1 MVEPGLYAAF
11 VVATAVLILA
21 PGPAV
26 SLIIANSLAY
36 GTRRTLFSVAGI
48 SLATAGYLVV
58 TFFSMA
64 SFLLLLAEWFDVLRW
79 LGAGYLVYLGV
90 RMWLK
95 KPTALDAE
103 ATRAASPV
111 RLFVQGFLTNVTN
124 PKLLIFYGA
133 FFPQFI
139 DESDPQMLRPQ
150 LAILCMTFFVIAA
163 TFDTCYAAL
172 GGRARVWFRS
182 SSARRWL
189 DRISGTLLIGAGVGL
204 ALVRRS

>member
-1 MVEPGLYAAF
+1 MVEPGLYIAF
-11 VVATAVLILA
+11 VLATTVLILA

-36 GTRRTLFSVAGI
+36 GTRQTLFSVAGI

-64 SFLLLLAEWFDVLRW
+64 SFLLLLAEWFDILRW
-79 LGAGYLVYLGV
+79 MGAAYLVYLGV

-95 KPTALDAE
+95 KPAPLDAE
-103 ATRAASPV
+103 ATRAASPL
-111 RLFVQGFLTNVTN
+111 RLFVQGFLVNATN

-139 DESDPQMLRPQ
+139 DASLPLRPQ
-150 LAILCMTFFVIAA
+150 LAILCVTFFVIAA
-163 TFDTCYAAL
+163 TLDSCYATL
-172 GGRARVWFRS
+172 GGRARHWFRS
-182 SSARRWL
+182 ISARRWI
-189 DRISGTLLIGAGVGL
+189 DRISGTLLVGAGIGL

>member
-1 MVEPGLYAAF
+1 MVEPGLYVAF

-48 SLATAGYLVV
+48 SLATAGYLIV
-58 TFFSMA
+58 TYLSMA
-64 SFLLLLAEWFDVLRW
+64 SFLLLLAEWFNWLRW
-79 LGAGYLVYLGV
+79 FGVAYLLYLGV

-103 ATRAASPV
+103 ATRAASPA

-133 FFPQFI
+133 FFPQFV
-139 DESDPQMLRPQ
+139 DESAHDMRPQ
-150 LAILCMTFFVIAA
+150 LLILCVTFFVIAA
-163 TFDTCYAAL
+163 TFDTCYAFL
-172 GGRARVWFRS
+172 GGRARRLFRS
-182 SSARRWL
+182 SAARRWV
-189 DRISGTLLIGAGVGL
+189 DRVSGTLLIGAGVGL

>member
-11 VVATAVLILA
+11 VVATVILILA

-79 LGAGYLVYLGV
+79 LGAGYLVYLGI

-95 KPTALDAE
+95 KPTALDAT
-103 ATRAASPV
+103 ATRVASPL
-111 RLFVQGFLTNVTN
+111 RLFVQGFLVNATN

-139 DESDPQMLRPQ
+139 DESLPLRPQ
-150 LAILCMTFFVIAA
+150 LAILCVTFFVIAA
-163 TFDTCYAAL
+163 SLDSCYATL

-182 SSARRWL
+182 SAARRWI
-189 DRISGTLLIGAGVGL
+189 DRISGTLLIGAGLGL

>member
-1 MVEPGLYAAF
+1 MIEPGLYIAF
-11 VVATAVLILA
+11 VVATVVLILA

-48 SLATAGYLVV
+48 SLATAGYLIV

-79 LGAGYLVYLGV
+79 LGAVYLVYLGV

-95 KPTALDAE
+95 RPTALDAE
-103 ATRAASPV
+103 ATRVASPL
-111 RLFVQGFLTNVTN
+111 RLFAQGFLVNATN

-133 FFPQFI
+133 FFPQFV
-139 DESDPQMLRPQ
+139 DATLPLRPQ
-150 LAILCMTFFVIAA
+150 LAILCLTFFVIAA
-163 TFDTCYAAL
+163 TLDSCYATL
-172 GGRARVWFRS
+172 GGRARRWFRS
-182 SSARRWL
+182 TTARHWI
-189 DRISGTLLIGAGVGL
+189 DRVSGTLLIGAGVGL
-204 ALVRRS
+204 ALVRRG

>member
-1 MVEPGLYAAF
+1 MVEPGLYVAF
-11 VVATAVLILA
+11 IIATSVLILA

-48 SLATAGYLVV
+48 SVATAGYLIV

-64 SFLLLLAEWFDVLRW
+64 SFLLLLAEWFNVLRW
-79 LGAGYLVYLGV
+79 LGVAYLVYLGV

-103 ATRAASPV
+103 ATSAASPV

-139 DESDPQMLRPQ
+139 DENMPLRPQ
-150 LAILCMTFFVIAA
+150 LAILCATFFVIAA
-163 TFDTCYAAL
+163 TFDTSYAFL
-172 GGRARVWFRS
+172 GGRARVLFRS
-182 SSARRWL
+182 VSARRWI

>member
-36 GTRRTLFSVAGI
+36 GTRCSLFSVAGI
-48 SLATAGYLVV
+48 SLATGGYLVV

-95 KPTALDAE
+95 KPAPLDAE
-103 ATRAASPV
+103 ATRAASPL
-111 RLFVQGFLTNVTN
+111 RLFVQGFLVNVTN

-139 DESDPQMLRPQ
+139 DENLPLRPQ
-150 LAILCMTFFVIAA
+150 LAVLCVTFFVIAA
-163 TFDTCYAAL
+163 TFDTCYATL
-172 GGRARVWFRS
+172 GGRARAWFRS
-182 SSARRWL
+182 TAARRWV
-189 DRISGTLLIGAGVGL
+189 DRVSGTLLIGAGVGL